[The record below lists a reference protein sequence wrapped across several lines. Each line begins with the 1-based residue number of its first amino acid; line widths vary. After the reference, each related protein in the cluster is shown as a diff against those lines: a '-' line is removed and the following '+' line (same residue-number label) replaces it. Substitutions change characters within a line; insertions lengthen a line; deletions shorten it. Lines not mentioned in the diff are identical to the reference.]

1 MAFSPSTVASVF
13 IVSREGLSRSVSNRT
28 RDDMIWAVAFVGLIS
43 VGFCAYREYFAEN
56 EDEQGEGS
64 LLTNVLF
71 IFGVAVLVCVGLY
84 GAYLMLS

>member
-1 MAFSPSTVASVF
+1 
-13 IVSREGLSRSVSNRT
+13 
-28 RDDMIWAVAFVGLIS
+28 MIWAVAIVGLLS
-43 VGFCAYREYFAEN
+43 VGVGAYREYFAEN

-84 GAYLMLS
+84 GAYLMLA